1 MLNTS
6 ELNESLASLY
16 DPDYLSE
23 IGKITLVFLYELKK
37 IKVKVRPETTK
48 IQDFLV

>member
-16 DPDYLSE
+16 DPEYLSD
-23 IGKITLVFLYELKK
+23 IGMITLLFQYENKK

-48 IQDFLV
+48 IEDFLV